1 MDCAVWVLILKVQ
14 TQEVEDLSEP
24 NGGQGV
30 NGESGSLHKRQREDA
45 AGTVSKAH
53 RCGLQGDC
61 E

>member
-45 AGTVSKAH
+45 AGDSKH
-53 RCGLQGDC
+53 GSPLWPSG
-61 E
+61 